1 LKGDIKE
8 GAPPQFY
15 SFTAGPGEVVFTLD
29 VAGAEPGGGAAYI
42 YLIKPDAPDDF
53 LDGFD
58 LFAPAGSSGNLVKSV
73 QFAERQTIIL
83 RVGGHIGG
91 GTYRLRISGA
101 ATLN

>member
-1 LKGDIKE
+1 MKGDIRE

-42 YLIKPDAPDDF
+42 YLIKPDALDDF

-58 LFAPAGSSGNLVKSV
+58 LFAGAGSIENLVKRV
-73 QFAERQTIIL
+73 QFDERQAIIL

-91 GTYRLRISGA
+91 GSYRLRIGGA
-101 ATLN
+101 ATFN